1 MAQQSLTLSPTDP
14 AQGERGK
21 AEPSPSPPEAQVHT
35 FGKSLK
41 TSKTVSVNLV
51 DLGWLVVSTF
61 YRNMFG
67 DRTRRFH
74 IFMAMLIGNLLSSF
88 YLDKIIGIVA
98 IVLKAFI

>member
-14 AQGERGK
+14 LKGSESK
-21 AEPSPSPPEAQVHT
+21 LSLHLPPEAQVHT

-41 TSKTVSVNLV
+41 TSETVSVNLV
-51 DLGWLVVSTF
+51 NLGCLAVSTF

-67 DRTRRFH
+67 DRIQRFH

-88 YLDKIIGIVA
+88 YLDKILGVVA
-98 IVLKAFI
+98 TVFKAFI

>member
-1 MAQQSLTLSPTDP
+1 MAQQGLTLSPTDP
-14 AQGERGK
+14 AQEERVK
-21 AEPSPSPPEAQVHT
+21 AEPSTSPPEAQVHT

-41 TSKTVSVNLV
+41 TSETVSVNLV
-51 DLGWLVVSTF
+51 DLGWLAVSTF

-88 YLDKIIGIVA
+88 YLDKIIGVVA
-98 IVLKAFI
+98 TVFKAFI